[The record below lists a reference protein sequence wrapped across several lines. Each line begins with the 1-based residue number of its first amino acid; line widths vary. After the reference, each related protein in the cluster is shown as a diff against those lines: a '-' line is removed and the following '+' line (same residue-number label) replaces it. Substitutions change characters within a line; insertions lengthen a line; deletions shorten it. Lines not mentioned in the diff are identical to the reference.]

1 MCLIDLISGAFRHQP
16 QEMNTKLSDGAR
28 RLLDHAFADVDP
40 GRLRDYHV
48 HIVGLGTNDSGMSV
62 NPKMLSW
69 LYPLHRVRTQV
80 YMSGAHVTDRDQADR
95 QYAERLVD
103 LIRNID
109 GHGKAHILAFDH
121 HYNAD
126 GTINPD
132 KTNFYVPNEWVFK
145 LTEQYP
151 DVFAPTISVHP
162 HRPDALQEL
171 EKWAKRGARFV
182 KWLPNAQGMNAAD
195 ERNDDYYRLLKKHDI
210 TLLTHVGEEAAVA
223 SAEDQAFGNPLLFRR
238 PLEMGVRVVMA
249 HCGSLGKNEDLDNPG
264 TQVKS
269 FDLFMRMMDDR
280 RYQDVL
286 FGDLSAMTQFNRLP
300 GPFSELIKRKDLH
313 HRLLDGSDYPLPA
326 INIVIQ
332 TRALVRHGLITREE
346 RAHLNEI
353 YHYNPLLFDYA
364 VKRTIHLPNTRER
377 LPGNIFQSHPV
388 LDS

>member
-1 MCLIDLISGAFRHQP
+1 MCLIDLVSGAFRHKP
-16 QEMNTKLSDGAR
+16 QEMSTKLSDGAR

-48 HIVGLGTNDSGMSV
+48 HIVGLGTDNSGMSV

-69 LYPLHRVRTQV
+69 LYPLHRFRAQV
-80 YMSGAHVTDRDQADR
+80 YMSGAQVTDRGQADR
-95 QYAERLVD
+95 QYAQRLVD
-103 LIRNID
+103 LIRNIE

-121 HYNAD
+121 HYNTD

-162 HRPDALQEL
+162 YRADALQEL

-182 KWLPNAQGMNAAD
+182 KWLPNAQGMNPAD
-195 ERNDDYYRLLKKHDI
+195 ERNDDYYRLLKKHNI

-238 PLEMGVRVVMA
+238 PLEMGVKVVMA

-264 TQVKS
+264 TKVKS

-280 RYQDVL
+280 RYHDVL

-300 GPFSELIKRKDLH
+300 GPFTEIIKRKDLH

-346 RAHLNEI
+346 RKHLNEI
-353 YHYNPLLFDYA
+353 YDYNPLLFDYA
-364 VKRTIHLPNTRER
+364 VKRTIRLPNTRER
-377 LPGNIFQSHPV
+377 LPGNIFQAHPI